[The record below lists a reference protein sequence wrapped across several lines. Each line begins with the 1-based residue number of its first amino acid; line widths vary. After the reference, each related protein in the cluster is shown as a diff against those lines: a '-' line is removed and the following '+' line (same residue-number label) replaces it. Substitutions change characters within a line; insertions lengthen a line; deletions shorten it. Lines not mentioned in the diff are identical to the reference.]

1 VSPSADL
8 HGAAWADFDND
19 GDQDLI
25 VITGAGGGA
34 GEAPYP
40 KYLFVNQDGILRNEA
55 KRFGIEEPL
64 GRGRT
69 PLWLDADN
77 DGKLDVLFMSVPRPD
92 GKAPSVL
99 FRQTANGFENA
110 NSRFGFR
117 DAPWSRF
124 ENLRHL
130 LDNVIHLRWR
140 RYTSSLSVENDR
152 FAQLADLDGD
162 GTLELIVYSQ
172 PSRVYSIGAIP
183 MRDITNRIRFPDQS
197 SVQDVVIEDFDGDG
211 HNDIFLV
218 RSRFGRWWSDVT
230 SSRVVVQPDLLE
242 VRGMLVPGN
251 TYGDQ
256 TVQFRTEGDV
266 TVHLSPPWTPENER
280 TITSPRVRIGSS
292 LQPAEQLSFTVSPQE
307 AALAGSADV
316 RADSRNEVFLTYDMA
331 SRNWVLGSSLQGIR
345 HIDFIVKSSK
355 PIDQVQVEGFQPTSG
370 ELPNVL
376 LLRRGEQFVSHPLS
390 GEAAV
395 PTACHSAVAGDF
407 DNDMDLDL
415 YLVCAGAVEN
425 LPNRLY
431 ENDGKGNFTLV
442 PDAGGASGSMIGRG
456 DAVVT
461 ADYDGDGFLDLF
473 VTNGAGLGPVSEG
486 PHQLFRNRGN
496 GNHWIEIDLEGV
508 ISNRDGIGASVE
520 LEAGGVV
527 QRREQRGGMHGY
539 AQNHQRIHFGLADN
553 TKVGWLR
560 VRWPSGLVQHITDV
574 QADQLL
580 RIREPAKAH

>member
-1 VSPSADL
+1 MGLIERSVSFPLRAPWHFLLVVLLCLLSVPALAEIRFEDVSEKAGIVYTGPTVGAAWGDFNGDGFPDLFVPNHRLEGNRVNLYVNQRDGTFVDVASAVLSVSPSADL
-8 HGAAWADFDND
+8 HGAAWAAFDND

-34 GEAPYP
+34 GGTPYP

-55 KRFGIEEPL
+55 KSFGIEEPL

-92 GKAPSVL
+92 GKAPSVV

-124 ENLRHL
+124 EHLRHL
-130 LDNVIHLRWR
+130 LDNLIHLRWR

-172 PSRVYSIGAIP
+172 PSRVYSIGATP
-183 MRDITNRIRFPDQS
+183 MRDITNRILFPDQS

-256 TVQFRTEGDV
+256 TVQFRTESDI
-266 TVHLSPPWTPENER
+266 TVHLSLPW
-280 TITSPRVRIGSS
+280 V
-292 LQPAEQLSFTVSPQE
+292 
-307 AALAGSADV
+307 
-316 RADSRNEVFLTYDMA
+316 
-331 SRNWVLGSSLQGIR
+331 
-345 HIDFIVKSSK
+345 
-355 PIDQVQVEGFQPTSG
+355 
-370 ELPNVL
+370 
-376 LLRRGEQFVSHPLS
+376 
-390 GEAAV
+390 
-395 PTACHSAVAGDF
+395 
-407 DNDMDLDL
+407 
-415 YLVCAGAVEN
+415 
-425 LPNRLY
+425 
-431 ENDGKGNFTLV
+431 
-442 PDAGGASGSMIGRG
+442 
-456 DAVVT
+456 
-461 ADYDGDGFLDLF
+461 
-473 VTNGAGLGPVSEG
+473 
-486 PHQLFRNRGN
+486 
-496 GNHWIEIDLEGV
+496 
-508 ISNRDGIGASVE
+508 
-520 LEAGGVV
+520 
-527 QRREQRGGMHGY
+527 
-539 AQNHQRIHFGLADN
+539 
-553 TKVGWLR
+553 
-560 VRWPSGLVQHITDV
+560 
-574 QADQLL
+574 
-580 RIREPAKAH
+580 